1 MDHDIKDSSKIHSN
15 MVWEY
20 KDYTTMKLMSVIT
33 KRIGQMESDNI
44 IGQMVITIKVNFAM
58 G

>member
-1 MDHDIKDSSKIHSN
+1 MDQDTKDSSKIHSN
-15 MVWEY
+15 MGWEH
-20 KDYTTMKLMSVIT
+20 KDSTTMKLMSVIT